1 MKKQVGHKINPPVK
15 KKPTK
20 RCGRLK
26 RTEYRPVRVDVDEA
40 AALEDVVDDDDGVE
54 EAPAASDLR
63 SDSGEQNGGTGS
75 RPQPSGS
82 PRT

>member
-1 MKKQVGHKINPPVK
+1 M
-15 KKPTK
+15 
-20 RCGRLK
+20 
-26 RTEYRPVRVDVDEA
+26 DEA